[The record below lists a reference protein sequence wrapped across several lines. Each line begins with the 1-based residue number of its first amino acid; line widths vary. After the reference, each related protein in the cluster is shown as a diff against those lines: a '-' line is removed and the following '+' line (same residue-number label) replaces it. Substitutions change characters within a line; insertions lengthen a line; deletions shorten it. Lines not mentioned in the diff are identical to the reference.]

1 MRQTIVAM
9 LVALTLTAC
18 SQVTQQVVT
27 IARNDFTRTMEIAD
41 KYGKPEVKQC
51 FAFLLT
57 ALDKADKDQASLD
70 ALLAE
75 DTDGPASVAL
85 KIVLV
90 KEYLSSLND
99 SAKQAQFEKDFDEN
113 CSKTAGKIF
122 LNMIRDART
131 IGLKGR

>member
-1 MRQTIVAM
+1 M
-9 LVALTLTAC
+9 
-18 SQVTQQVVT
+18 
-27 IARNDFTRTMEIAD
+27 
-41 KYGKPEVKQC
+41 KQC

-99 SAKQAQFEKDFDEN
+99 PAKQAQFEKDFDEN
-113 CSKTAGKIF
+113 CSKMAGKIF